1 MAAQRQA
8 DRVAAAAERAADR
21 AAQAVAEHQR
31 FVREELLV
39 AASAYL
45 RASAAMIH
53 LLAQLDDLLYQERSY
68 EAHLQIKDLLLTVE
82 GARSALVLLVD
93 EPIRTRLFRFDEVCL
108 MYIEGF
114 SEGRVRSND
123 RAANEQFQK
132 LGRLNNDITNLTARA
147 LRTTDLPPSSGRG
160 S

>member
-1 MAAQRQA
+1 M
-8 DRVAAAAERAADR
+8 
-21 AAQAVAEHQR
+21 
-31 FVREELLV
+31 

-68 EAHLQIKDLLLTVE
+68 EAHLQIKDLILTVE
-82 GARSALVLLVD
+82 GARSALDLLVD
-93 EPIRTRLFRFDEVCL
+93 DPIRTRLVRFDEVCL
-108 MYIEGF
+108 LYIEGF

-132 LGRLNNDITNLTARA
+132 LGRLNSDITNLSARA
-147 LRTTDLPPSSGRG
+147 LRTPDLPDITDPGPPPSRGRG
-160 S
+160 